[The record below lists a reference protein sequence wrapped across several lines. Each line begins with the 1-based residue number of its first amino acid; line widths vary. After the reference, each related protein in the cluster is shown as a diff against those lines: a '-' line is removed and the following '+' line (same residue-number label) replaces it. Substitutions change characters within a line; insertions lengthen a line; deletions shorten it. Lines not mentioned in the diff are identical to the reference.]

1 MSLDALAAWR
11 GLLANLGELGEALCA
26 AIDRDDL
33 LAAIAA
39 MMQLRRTR
47 SALARVEAPLA
58 IAGELAELEAM
69 ADVARL
75 LVNARGAEAVMSHWL
90 RRPLPSDARLLAT
103 PLGLAVLA
111 DHLLPVSWDFEAD
124 LVVLVGAEL
133 TPVAELLAD
142 LGQRRIVL
150 VHGESPNAI
159 CVQTLAELAPAIR
172 TLVPAPPNQFAVRAL
187 ASTPPGFVEEAV
199 ATVRTALQ
207 DLRIHRNTIRAFS
220 RTWLDHGLANLPA
233 LARHPSIADVGGA
246 FAGVPMVIVAPG
258 PSLAKN
264 VGQLRALR
272 GRAIIAAFSHSL
284 KPVLAAGVTPD
295 LVITVDPQDVRY
307 HFAGCDVSQTCI
319 VNAATVHPSL
329 FELPAP
335 RFMTL
340 SANSAIDD
348 WLFDAVGHEALV
360 PGGGSVA
367 TSAFS
372 LALRW
377 KCDPIIF
384 VGLDLSFP
392 NGAYYVST
400 SSDGDARANV
410 DENGVMRVEGWS
422 AGFEAMKAAGGPVAS
437 PERGVDLPGW
447 SGGTVPSSFMFAL
460 FHRWFVERMKV
471 VAGANVYNCTE
482 GGAFI
487 EGMRH
492 IPLAE
497 VQLGATPIDVSAVLR
512 RTQEG
517 LDPNRSHRMVEHFD
531 VFAADLRRARKLGT
545 VARREIA
552 GHRTGPSLARIEH
565 ALARTLEPL
574 AFASLLAQRELERA
588 NDVARRAGSEGDYL
602 AASTALMTTLEQVIA
617 HLEPAL
623 EDAVEKLRLIA

>member
-11 GLLANLGELGEALCA
+11 ELLCDLGKLGDALRV
-26 AIDRDDL
+26 AIEGDDL
-33 LAAIAA
+33 VAVIAA
-39 MMQLRRTR
+39 MMQLRSTR
-47 SALARVEAPLA
+47 AALARVESPLA

-75 LVNARGAEAVMSHWL
+75 LVAARSAEAIMARWL
-90 RRPLPSDARLLAT
+90 HRAMPTDEHLLAT
-103 PLGLAVLA
+103 PLGIAVLA
-111 DHLLPVSWDFEAD
+111 DSLLPAVWDFEAD
-124 LVVLVGAEL
+124 LVVLVGPEL

-142 LGQRRIVL
+142 LGQRRIVQIHGNSPRAIS
-150 VHGESPNAI
+150 VHAI
-159 CVQTLAELAPAIR
+159 AELAPAVR
-172 TLVPAPPNQFAVRAL
+172 TLVPGPPNQFVIRAI
-187 ASTPPGFVEEAV
+187 APTPPGFVAEAV
-199 ATVRTALQ
+199 ATVQTALQ
-207 DLRIHRNTIRAFS
+207 DLRIHRNTVRAFS
-220 RTWLDHGLANLPA
+220 RTWLEHGLANLPA
-233 LARHPSIADVGGA
+233 LAQHPSIADVGDA

-258 PSLAKN
+258 PSLANN
-264 VGQLRALR
+264 VGQLRGLR

-329 FELPAP
+329 FDLPAP

-377 KCDPIIF
+377 RCDPIIF

-392 NGAYYVST
+392 GGAYYVST
-400 SSDGDARANV
+400 SSDGNARANV
-410 DENGVMRVEGWS
+410 DANGVMRVEGWS
-422 AGFEAMKAAGGPVAS
+422 ADFEAMKASGGPATS
-437 PERGVDLPGW
+437 AERGVELPGW

-460 FHRWFVERMKV
+460 FHRWFVDRLKV
-471 VAGANVYNCTE
+471 VTGPTVFNCTE

-487 EGMRH
+487 EGMQH
-492 IPLAE
+492 VPLAD
-497 VQLGATPIDVSAVLR
+497 VPLGAAKVDVAAVLQ

-517 LDPNRSHRMVEHFD
+517 LDPGRSLRMIDHFE
-531 VFAADLRRARKLGT
+531 VFAADMRRARKLGAL
-545 VARREIA
+545 ARREIA
-552 GHRTGPSLARIEH
+552 RHRTGPNLARLEH
-565 ALARTLEPL
+565 ALACTLEPL
-574 AFASLLAQRELERA
+574 AFASLLAQREVERA
-588 NDVARRAGSEGDYL
+588 NDVARRTGSEVDYL
-602 AASTALMTTLEQVIA
+602 AASTALMTTLEDVIA
-617 HLEPAL
+617 QLEPAL
-623 EDAVEKLRLIA
+623 ATAVVQLRKIA

>member
-1 MSLDALAAWR
+1 VSLDALAAWR
-11 GLLANLGELGEALCA
+11 ELLGNLGKLGDALRV
-26 AIDRDDL
+26 AIEGDDL
-33 LAAIAA
+33 IAAIAA
-39 MMQLRRTR
+39 MMQLRSTR
-47 SALARVEAPLA
+47 AALARVESPLA
-58 IAGELAELEAM
+58 IAGELAELELI

-75 LVNARGAEAVMSHWL
+75 LVGARSAEAMMARWL
-90 RRPLPSDARLLAT
+90 QRALPADDQLLAT
-103 PLGLAVLA
+103 PLGIAVLA
-111 DHLLPVSWDFEAD
+111 DSLLPAVWDFEAD
-124 LVVLVGAEL
+124 LVVLVGPEL
-133 TPVAELLAD
+133 TPVVELLAD
-142 LGQRRIVL
+142 LGQRRIVQI
-150 VHGESPNAI
+150 HGESPRAI
-159 CVQTLAELAPAIR
+159 SVHAIAELAPAVR
-172 TLVPAPPNQFAVRAL
+172 TLVPGPPNQFVVRAL
-187 ASTPPGFVEEAV
+187 APTLPGFVEEAV
-199 ATVRTALQ
+199 ETVQTALQ
-207 DLRIHRNTIRAFS
+207 DLRIHRNTVRAFS

-233 LARHPSIADVGGA
+233 LARYPSIADVGDA

-264 VGQLRALR
+264 VGQLQALR

-329 FELPAP
+329 FDLPAP

-377 KCDPIIF
+377 KCDPILF

-392 NGAYYVST
+392 GGAYYVST
-400 SSDGDARANV
+400 SSDGNARANV
-410 DENGVMRVEGWS
+410 DANGVMRVEGWS
-422 AGFEAMKAAGGPVAS
+422 SDFEAMKASGGPAAS
-437 PERGVDLPGW
+437 AERGVELPGW
-447 SGGTVPSSFMFAL
+447 NGGTVPSSFMFAL
-460 FHRWFVERMKV
+460 FHRWFVERMKGV
-471 VAGANVYNCTE
+471 TSTTVFNCTE

-487 EGMRH
+487 EGMQH
-492 IPLAE
+492 VPLAE
-497 VQLGATPIDVSAVLR
+497 VPLGAAKVDVSAVLQ
-512 RTQEG
+512 RTQES
-517 LDPNRSHRMVEHFD
+517 LDRGRSLRMIDHFE
-531 VFAADLRRARKLGT
+531 VFTADLRRARKLGAL
-545 VARREIA
+545 ARREIA
-552 GHRTGPSLARIEH
+552 RQRTGPSLARLEH

-574 AFASLLAQRELERA
+574 AFASLLAQREVERA

-602 AASTALMTTLEQVIA
+602 AASTALMTTLEDVIA
-617 HLEPAL
+617 QLEPAL
-623 EDAVEKLRLIA
+623 ETAVVQLRKIA